1 MCNTVGTSVNLE
13 AGCLFVVMVVFFF
26 HSLIVPGCLL
36 SQLLFCNDNIFRQ
49 QYHCIA
55 MFTDG

>member
-26 HSLIVPGCLL
+26 SQSDSARL
-36 SQLLFCNDNIFRQ
+36 SIISTFVL
-49 QYHCIA
+49 
-55 MFTDG
+55 